1 MVAGLK
7 QSRATRLERPKRTLS
22 RSVPGRPLK
31 WMLPH
36 GTFAVKSV
44 TVILT
49 GATVALLLWRGSAP
63 PALHSSEPDR
73 FSAAFAP
80 FTQQSS
86 FRPNELPWPQRPA
99 VDGDSNATKDR
110 FSAAFAPFIQRNTT
124 VMFRPP
130 GRDARPQ
137 AATGGLTGK
146 RLRYLIGA
154 TSAGPGRDDA
164 VTVVPYDA
172 TKPVKRG
179 VSIGYCNLFDETN
192 SGAYGPY
199 LQPSD
204 TAAQYNE
211 GQIDPLGPGWTKNL
225 HEQFHRR
232 RKQGFEYV
240 ELDNADAYAIKDV
253 IGAIE
258 LASSYGL
265 KVIAKNPG
273 LLGDATSYVA
283 HPNVYGIIVE
293 HGAGSPDEMDA
304 LRRKAGKPEIPVWFF
319 AFGAGREW
327 AVSTANAAK
336 NYRGMGVTYSSA
348 GEYGNVIDI
357 LSPADSFLS
366 ATL

>member
-7 QSRATRLERPKRTLS
+7 QSRATRLERLKRPLQ
-22 RSVPGRPLK
+22 RSVAGRPLR
-31 WMLPH
+31 WMRPH

-49 GATVALLLWRGSAP
+49 GATVTLLLWWGSD
-63 PALHSSEPDR
+63 PAAFHWSEPDR

-86 FRPNELPWPQRPA
+86 LPPNELPWPQRPA
-99 VDGDSNATKDR
+99 VDRDSNATNDR
-110 FSAAFAPFIQRNTT
+110 FSAAFAPFIQRNS
-124 VMFRPP
+124 
-130 GRDARPQ
+130 
-137 AATGGLTGK
+137 ATGRLTGK
-146 RLRYLIGA
+146 PLRYLIGA
-154 TSAGPGRDDA
+154 PSVGPGRDDA
-164 VTVVPYDA
+164 VTVVPYDS
-172 TKPVKRG
+172 KPVKRG

-211 GQIDPLGPGWTKNL
+211 GQINPLGPGWTKNL
-225 HEQFHRR
+225 HEQFQRR

-240 ELDNADAYAIKDV
+240 ELDNADGYAIKDV

-304 LRRKAGKPEIPVWFF
+304 LRRQAGKPEIPVWFV

-327 AVSTANAAK
+327 ALSTADAAK